1 MNLRPAEI
9 KYILDKKTKSYLLL
23 KLIFIDLLNRK
34 IFSLKKIESKYLD
47 QYAECYYVFNS
58 KTNEKLNEFEIRVTN
73 IFRDKQFI
81 SLKELL
87 QNFFLLDST
96 KYDNLSDFT
105 TNRKID
111 FFIKLSLKRKKL
123 VQKNILFTS
132 LSKLGKQELDYLKNH
147 KISESLIYNDLRI
160 IYTQILNEKFN
171 LTEKDY
177 DVIMADLDKEY
188 NERLRKNFNSIVKFN
203 DSCPVPI
210 E

>member
-58 KTNEKLNEFEIRVTN
+58 KANEKLNEFEIRVTN

-203 DSCPVPI
+203 DSYPVPI

>member
-203 DSCPVPI
+203 DSYPVPI

>member
-132 LSKLGKQELDYLKNH
+132 LSKLGKQELDYLKNY

-203 DSCPVPI
+203 DSYPVPI

>member
-1 MNLRPAEI
+1 MNLRPVEI

-203 DSCPVPI
+203 DSYPVPI

>member
-87 QNFFLLDST
+87 QNFFLLNST

-203 DSCPVPI
+203 DSYPVPI